1 MCALLS
7 AGCYA
12 LALQLVSYGAQ
23 LGIPFLSETAYER
36 LTQELIYR
44 HVDGLPL
51 LAAVDADV
59 PSVIVQRCQSVRQT
73 FHADRVEGA
82 GYWLHP
88 SCLACTESLLCSA
101 EAAVLY
107 GAWRRLACHA
117 VRGVER
123 SVGLVGEAAGLAVHY
138 TCHEVALLVGVC
150 HALPVYHPLC

>member
-12 LALQLVSYGAQ
+12 LALQLVSFGAQ

-36 LTQELIYR
+36 LTQELIYW
-44 HVDGLPL
+44 HVDGFPL

-59 PSVIVQRCQSVRQT
+59 PAVIVQRCQSVRQT
-73 FHADRVEGA
+73 LHADRVEGA
-82 GYWLHP
+82 GYGLHP

-107 GAWRRLACHA
+107 GAWCRLACHA
-117 VRGVER
+117 VRVVARNVVISCEYA
-123 SVGLVGEAAGLAVHY
+123 VLAVHY
-138 TCHEVALLVGVC
+138 ACHEVALLVGVC
-150 HALPVYHPLC
+150 HALLVYHPLC